1 MNRDHVTSFTAL
13 PESRHRELPL
23 LAQGSGTWAI
33 PAPDTQLLVAKSPP
47 VLDRSSMILM
57 ALWLF
62 IGTVA
67 AYDVYLSVKYQDTLR
82 FEEVNPLGQW
92 LLYIDNGSVAVFM
105 GCKFLGTL
113 IALGTVIVLYC
124 YKRQMGLTVAS
135 VLAGVQAMVASYL
148 LFA

>member
-1 MNRDHVTSFTAL
+1 MNRDHVTPFSALHDSRSHDRHLLSQSGGSWAL
-13 PESRHRELPL
+13 P
-23 LAQGSGTWAI
+23 AQASSSL
-33 PAPDTQLLVAKSPP
+33 DTQAHPL
-47 VLDRSSMILM
+47 LDRSSMILM

-67 AYDVYLSVKYQDTLR
+67 AYDVYLSVKYQDTLQ
-82 FEEVNPLGQW
+82 FEEVNPLGKW
-92 LLYIDNGSVAVFM
+92 LLQIDNGSVAVFM

-113 IALGTVIVLYC
+113 IALGTVILLYC

-135 VLAGVQAMVASYL
+135 VLAAVQAFVASYL